1 MTPKLHH
8 SLPAL
13 LLCVLGASVVQ
24 IHAQTA
30 APDRFKQLDKNSD
43 GKLTQEEFPYPFFFK
58 KHDKDG
64 DGMLSREEAA
74 EIKAAG
80 GKKSTTTTPPTAAP
94 AAGSDFKPRPHGEE
108 ATKAG
113 LKPEVLAKLDIA
125 LQQAVANKEISG
137 VIGLIHRNGERGY
150 FEAFGW
156 QDIEAEK
163 PLAKDALFRLQSM
176 TKPVIAACAMS
187 LFDEGLF
194 TLDEPISK
202 HCPEWAEPK
211 VLENGQLVPA
221 KFAIT
226 PRMLMSHSSGLYYG
240 DIEKGALSKEGNEGA
255 KFTPVA
261 TTSRDAKTTLKSF
274 SEGLAKA
281 PLKFHPGTG
290 WQYGHSIDVLGRY
303 IEAVAGKPLDEV
315 LRERILGPLKMTSTD
330 FWVHPEN
337 AARICQ
343 IYSQPQPGVL
353 QRGREASQLT
363 EKPTLFLGGQGL
375 CSSTEDYERF
385 CRMMINRGELDGVRV
400 LKAETVDLMFQNH
413 LSVNATKYGQ
423 SGPGQKYGLGGA
435 VDGEGGYAWGGANGT
450 QFWLD
455 RSNQLFG
462 IFMVQTQRYRAPTY
476 NVFKQLVNESAG
488 IASHGGMGAQ
498 GQGGGSGPSALFKQ
512 RDTNNDGKLG
522 KDELPAALFDKVDA
536 DKDGLVTEE
545 ELKALRKPN

>member
-1 MTPKLHH
+1 MTMTPKLHP
-8 SLPAL
+8 SILLAVAIASQAL
-13 LLCVLGASVVQ
+13 
-24 IHAQTA
+24 AQTD
-30 APDRFKQLDKNSD
+30 APDRFPQFDKNGD

-74 EIKAAG
+74 AIKPIG
-80 GKKSTTTTPPTAAP
+80 GGTTPSPGTSEKPAPTSAP
-94 AAGSDFKPRPHGEE
+94 AAASDFKQRPHGEE
-108 ATKAG
+108 ATKSG

-125 LQQAVANKEISG
+125 LQQAVANKEVSG
-137 VIGLIHRNGERGY
+137 VIGLIHHNGQRGY

-156 QDIEAEK
+156 QDIEAQK

-176 TKPVIAACAMS
+176 TKPVIAACAMA
-187 LFDEGLF
+187 LHDAGLF

-240 DIEKGALSKEGNEGA
+240 DIEKGARSKAGNEGA
-255 KFTPVA
+255 TFTPVA
-261 TTSRDAKTTLKSF
+261 TTSRGAKSTLKEF

-303 IEAVAGKPLDEV
+303 IEAVSGKPLDEV
-315 LRERILGPLKMTSTD
+315 LKKRILGPLKMTSTD

-337 AARICQ
+337 AGRICQ
-343 IYSQPQPGVL
+343 IYKQPKPGVL
-353 QRGREASQLT
+353 ERGRDAGKLT

-375 CSSTEDYERF
+375 VCSTADYERF
-385 CRMMINRGELDGVRV
+385 CHMMMSRGELDGVRV
-400 LKAETVDLMFQNH
+400 LKAESVDLMFQNH
-413 LSVNATKYGQ
+413 LK
-423 SGPGQKYGLGGA
+423 PEIGQKYGLGGA
-435 VDGEGGYAWGGANGT
+435 VDGEGGYSWGGANGT

-455 RSNQLFG
+455 RKNMLFAV
-462 IFMVQTQRYRAPTY
+462 FMVQTQLYKAPTY
-476 NVFKQLVNESAG
+476 GTFRTLVNEAAEISSG
-488 IASHGGMGAQ
+488 RGLGVGGVANQ
-498 GQGGGSGPSALFKQ
+498 AFKE
-512 RDTNNDGKLG
+512 RDKNNDGKLSR
-522 KDELPAALFDKVDA
+522 DELPAGVFDRLDV
-536 DKDGLVTEE
+536 DKDGSVTEN
-545 ELKALRKPN
+545 ELEMLWKNK